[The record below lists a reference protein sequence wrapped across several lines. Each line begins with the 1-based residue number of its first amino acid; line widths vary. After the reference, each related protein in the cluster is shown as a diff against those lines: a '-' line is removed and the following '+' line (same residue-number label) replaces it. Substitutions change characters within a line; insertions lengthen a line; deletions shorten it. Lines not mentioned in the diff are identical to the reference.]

1 MTGLAATLA
10 FAGYR
15 LAGFTLIPVLPLALS
30 RRAARGKE
38 VRERLGE
45 RHGRASASRPP
56 GPLVWIHAASVGETN
71 SVMPLIDRI
80 VAAGYSVVFTS
91 VTITSA
97 KIAGERL
104 PKGAVH
110 QFSPIDITPWI
121 RRFLR
126 HWRPDAA
133 LFVESEIWPVT
144 IMELAAAGIPQILIN
159 ARLSAKSFLGWQ
171 RLGSVA
177 RSLFGKIS
185 LCLAQS
191 ARDAERFRTL
201 GVPDVIEPGN
211 LKFDAA
217 APAADAAALA
227 AFRDTIRGRSVWLAA
242 STHEGEEERVAAAH
256 SVLKKSHPGLLTIIV
271 PRHPPRGAEVR
282 AILAARGLTVAQRSI
297 AEPIQPNTDVYLADT
312 LGELGLFY
320 RAAPIALV
328 GASLLAHGGHN
339 PVEPARLDCAILH
352 GPYVANFE
360 DIYAALDRDGGALK
374 VGDAASLA
382 KAVDTLLGDHAEIDR
397 LAEGAVKAVDSFSGG
412 LDRTMQ
418 ALAPFIHAPAKPSD
432 RLVAAVPP

>member
-15 LAGFTLIPVLPLALS
+15 LAGFALMPVLPLALS
-30 RRAARGKE
+30 RRAANGKE
-38 VRERLGE
+38 DRSRLGE
-45 RHGRASASRPP
+45 RYGRASTSRPP
-56 GPLVWIHAASVGETN
+56 GPLVWVHAASVGETN

-91 VTITSA
+91 VTVTSA

-110 QFSPIDITPWI
+110 QFSPIDVTPWI

-191 ARDAERFRTL
+191 ARDAERFRAL
-201 GVPDVIEPGN
+201 GVPKVIEPGN

-217 APAADAAALA
+217 APSADTVALA
-227 AFRDTIRGRSVWLAA
+227 AFRDEIRGRSVWLAA

-256 SVLKKSHPGLLTIIV
+256 SVLKKSHPGLLTIVV
-271 PRHPPRGAEVR
+271 PRHPPRGAEIR
-282 AILAARGLTVAQRSI
+282 AMLAARGLTVAQRSI
-297 AEPIQPNTDVYLADT
+297 GEPVRPKTEIYLADT

-352 GPYVANFE
+352 GPHVANFE
-360 DIYAALDRDGGALK
+360 EIYAALDRSGGALK
-374 VGDAASLA
+374 VGDAASVA
-382 KAVDTLLGDHAEIDR
+382 KAVDALLGDPAEMAR
-397 LAEGAVKAVDSFSGG
+397 MAKGAAKAVDSFSGG

-418 ALAPFIHAPAKPSD
+418 ALVPFIVAPAKPEL
-432 RLVAAVPP
+432 LVAAVPP

>member
-1 MTGLAATLA
+1 MTGLAATFA

-15 LAGFTLIPVLPLALS
+15 LAGFALMPVLPLALS
-30 RRAARGKE
+30 RRAAKGKE
-38 VRERLGE
+38 DRSRLGE
-45 RHGRASASRPP
+45 RYGRASASRPP
-56 GPLVWIHAASVGETN
+56 GPLVWVHAASVGETN

-80 VAAGYSVVFTS
+80 VAVGYSVVFTS
-91 VTITSA
+91 VTVTSA
-97 KIAGERL
+97 KIAAERL
-104 PKGAVH
+104 PKGAVQ
-110 QFSPIDITPWI
+110 QFSPIDVTPWI

-171 RLGSVA
+171 RLRGVA

-191 ARDAERFRTL
+191 AKDAERFRAL
-201 GVPDVIEPGN
+201 GVPEVTLPGN
-211 LKFDAA
+211 LKFDAP
-217 APAADAAALA
+217 APPADAAALA
-227 AFRDTIRGRSVWLAA
+227 AFSEAIRGRPVWLAA

-256 SVLKKSHPGLLTIIV
+256 SVLKKSHPGVLTIIV
-271 PRHPPRGAEVR
+271 PRHPPRGSEIR
-282 AILAARGLTVAQRSI
+282 AMLGKRGLTVAQRS
-297 AEPIQPNTDVYLADT
+297 AGEPIQPKTDVYLADT
-312 LGELGLFY
+312 MNELGLFY

-352 GPYVANFE
+352 GPHVPNFE
-360 DIYAALDRDGGALK
+360 EIYAALDRCGGALK

-382 KAVDTLLGDHAEIDR
+382 KAVDTLLGDPAEIGR
-397 LAEGAVKAVDSFSGG
+397 LATGAAKAVDSFSGG

-418 ALAPFIHAPAKPSD
+418 ALAPFIVAPAKPT
-432 RLVAAVPP
+432 LVMATVPP